1 MARELMQ
8 LTLFGSVVNRF
19 PCLVPA
25 LGAAF
30 SHSLYRQKTA

>member
-8 LTLFGSVVNRF
+8 LTLFGSVVNRY

-25 LGAAF
+25 QRAAF
-30 SHSLYRQKTA
+30 SQFFYRQKTA